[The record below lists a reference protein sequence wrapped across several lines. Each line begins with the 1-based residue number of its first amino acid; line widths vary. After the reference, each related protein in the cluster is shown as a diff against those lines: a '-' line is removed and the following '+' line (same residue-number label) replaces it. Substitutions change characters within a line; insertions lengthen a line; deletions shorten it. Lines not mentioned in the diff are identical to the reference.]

1 MTPAPSGAG
10 AGTTAAWVRRA
21 WKRLSPI
28 PGGRAMFSLLLGT
41 LIPYTGSIR
50 PEVVELGPGIARIRM
65 RDRRRVRNHLGSI
78 HAIALAN
85 LGEVTSGLAL
95 MTGLPD
101 TVRGIV
107 VSITVDYLK
116 KARGTLTAECRC
128 TVPEVRERTEFSVS
142 ADIRNEGGD
151 SVARTT
157 VRWLLEPVR
166 AANGTSINIAREGES
181 V

>member
-1 MTPAPSGAG
+1 MA
-10 AGTTAAWVRRA
+10 AAWVRRA
-21 WKRLSPI
+21 WQRLSRL
-28 PGGRAMFSLLLGT
+28 PGGRRVFSLLLGA
-41 LIPYTGSIR
+41 LIPYTGTIR
-50 PEVVELGPGIARIRM
+50 PEVVDLGPGMALIRM

-85 LGEVTSGLAL
+85 LGEVASGLAL
-95 MTGLPD
+95 TDGLPD

-128 TVPEVRERTEFSVS
+128 TVPEVRERTEFSVT

-151 SVARTT
+151 SVARAT
-157 VRWLLEPVR
+157 VRWLLEPV
-166 AANGTSINIAREGES
+166 AGAIGTRVNVAHGRES